1 MTEFYWI
8 TEEIRNEFN
17 SYPLVNTT
25 SYGDLANI
33 DIAKQTI
40 FPLVHVNVLSATP
53 RTNTTDIDLLV
64 LVMDIVDF
72 SKDPVTD
79 IYLGNDNEHDV
90 LNNTYQ
96 TCLRFHASLLHGDL
110 YDKMIQLNSFSMESF
125 TERFENYLAG
135 WAITLTVTIPNN
147 MSIC

>member
-1 MTEFYWI
+1 MTDFYWL
-8 TEEIRNEFN
+8 TEEIRNEFA

-25 SYGDLANI
+25 SYGDLAAI

-40 FPLVHVNVLSATP
+40 FPLVHVSVLGATP
-53 RTNTTDIDLLV
+53 SSNTTTFDLV
-64 LVMDIVDF
+64 VFVMDIVDF

-79 IYLGNDNEHDV
+79 IFLGNDNEHDV

-96 TCLRFHASLLHGDL
+96 TCLRFHASLQHGAL
-110 YDKMIQLNSFSMESF
+110 YDKFIQVNSFTMEAF

-135 WAITLTVTIPNN
+135 WTITLSVTIPNN
-147 MSIC
+147 ASIC

>member
-1 MTEFYWI
+1 MNEFYWL
-8 TEEIRNEFN
+8 TEELRNEIA

-25 SYGDLANI
+25 SYGDLAAI

-40 FPLVHVNVLSATP
+40 FPLVHINVLNATP
-53 RTNTTDIDLLV
+53 KSNTTDFDLV
-64 LVMDIVDF
+64 IFVMDIIDY
-72 SKDPVTD
+72 SKEPVTD
-79 IYLGNDNEHDV
+79 IFTGNDNEHDV

-96 TCLRFHASLLHGDL
+96 TCLRLHASLLHGDL
-110 YDKMIQLNSFSMESF
+110 YDKMIQVNSFTMEAF

-135 WAITLTVTIPNN
+135 WTITLTVTIPNS

>member
-1 MTEFYWI
+1 MNTFYWL
-8 TEEIRNEFN
+8 TEEIRNELA

-25 SYGDLANI
+25 SYGDIAAI

-40 FPLVHVNVLSATP
+40 FPLVHMTVLSATP
-53 RTNTTDIDLLV
+53 NTNTVTFDLIIF
-64 LVMDIVDF
+64 VMDIVDF
-72 SKDPVTD
+72 SKEPTTD
-79 IYLGNDNEHDV
+79 IFFGNDNEHDV

-96 TCLRFHASLLHGDL
+96 TCLRLHASLLHGDL
-110 YDKMIQLNSFSMESF
+110 YDKMIHLNSFSMESF

-135 WAITLTVTIPNN
+135 WTINLTVSIPND